1 VVQSSLVRGI
11 PLRIRVA
18 LASLLAS
25 LLLAA
30 TPGSASAYPPLADAQ
45 LFELAPSVHA
55 STVAFA
61 PDGSLWFAGAGY
73 LADTTVVGRVSSTGE
88 VSEFEVPGSSPGTF
102 GASSIVAGP
111 DGAMWFTEHQTN
123 AIGRVD
129 ANGQMTRFV
138 LPNEGGPNQIVAGP
152 DGALWFTESD
162 AGRVGRITTT
172 GEISEFQLGRR
183 GQPGGI
189 AVGPDGALWVI
200 ETRANKIVRL
210 TPAGERTTFALPPG
224 IEPSAIVAGPGGLWF
239 TEGFRGFGS
248 RGANKLGRI
257 AVDGTVKQFR
267 VPARF
272 GTGAIAAGPEGR
284 IWFTTGPRRAAIESI
299 SATGKIGRRVCLEQA
314 CTLPPSSLAFA
325 PDGTLWFGT
334 QVYTCVYCGGGSG
347 LMALQFPGNIGFLR
361 SR

>member
-1 VVQSSLVRGI
+1 MGRI
-11 PLRIRVA
+11 PQRTRVA
-18 LASLLAS
+18 LTSFFASFLLV
-25 LLLAA
+25 
-30 TPGSASAYPPLADAQ
+30 TMPGSAGAYPPLADAQ

-55 STVAFA
+55 SSVAFA

-73 LADTTVVGRVSSTGE
+73 WADTTVVGRVSPTGE
-88 VSEFEVPGSSPGTF
+88 VSEFEVPGATPGAF

-111 DGAMWFTEHQTN
+111 DGAMWFTEYLVN

-129 ANGQMTRFV
+129 TDGQVTQFA
-138 LPNEGGPNQIVAGP
+138 LPNGGGPNQIVAGP

-183 GQPGGI
+183 GQPAGI
-189 AVGPDGALWVI
+189 AVGPDGALWVT
-200 ETRANKIVRL
+200 ERRASKIVRL
-210 TPAGERTTFALPPG
+210 TPAGERKVFALPPG
-224 IEPSAIVAGPGGLWF
+224 IEPFRIVASKGGLWF
-239 TEGFRGFGS
+239 TEGYGGFSS

-272 GTGAIAAGPEGR
+272 GTGEIAAGPEGR

-299 SATGKIGRRVCLEQA
+299 SAKGKVGGRVCLERS

-334 QVYTCVYCGGGSG
+334 EIYACVYCGGGSVQ
-347 LMALQFPGNIGFLR
+347 MAAQYPGDVGFLR